1 MDTAQAIDSGPYDRQ
16 GRHAFVRW
24 QTYHSTR
31 LAIRRRLQP
40 KAELNACGEVL
51 MEQFIHRENL
61 QRLRRLLAETAD
73 DSQRQQILKL
83 LAEEEAK
90 DKLIL
95 QK

>member
-1 MDTAQAIDSGPYDRQ
+1 
-16 GRHAFVRW
+16 
-24 QTYHSTR
+24 
-31 LAIRRRLQP
+31 
-40 KAELNACGEVL
+40 

-90 DKLIL
+90 DKSIL
-95 QK
+95 EK

>member
-1 MDTAQAIDSGPYDRQ
+1 
-16 GRHAFVRW
+16 
-24 QTYHSTR
+24 
-31 LAIRRRLQP
+31 
-40 KAELNACGEVL
+40 

-90 DKLIL
+90 DKSTLE
-95 QK
+95 K